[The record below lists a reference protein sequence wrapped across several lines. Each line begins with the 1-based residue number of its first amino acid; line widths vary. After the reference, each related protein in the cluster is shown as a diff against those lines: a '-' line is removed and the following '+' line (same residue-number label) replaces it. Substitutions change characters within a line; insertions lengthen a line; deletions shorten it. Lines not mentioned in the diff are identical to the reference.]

1 MVSKFVDELAK
12 IDKNNDVRVVIL
24 TGSGKYFC
32 SGMDLGGASSISKG
46 EGGSTTFDDVANRG
60 AKLFTAMTGLSKPI
74 IALLN
79 GPALGGGVGIVF
91 ASDIRIGLS
100 DVWLQTPEVKRG
112 IAPAFISA
120 FITPQLGSFKSMEF
134 LLTGRKISI
143 QDANTMGFITSVCK
157 TNEEMNEVAK
167 SYITD
172 FVEAAPGALARTK
185 KLIHFVNNHSF
196 EENIGA
202 AKKAFIETV
211 SGDEAKF
218 GMMAFLQRQKAD
230 WRQLQSKL

>member
-1 MVSKFVDELAK
+1 
-12 IDKNNDVRVVIL
+12 
-24 TGSGKYFC
+24 
-32 SGMDLGGASSISKG
+32 
-46 EGGSTTFDDVANRG
+46 
-60 AKLFTAMTGLSKPI
+60 
-74 IALLN
+74 
-79 GPALGGGVGIVF
+79 
-91 ASDIRIGLS
+91 
-100 DVWLQTPEVKRG
+100 
-112 IAPAFISA
+112 
-120 FITPQLGSFKSMEF
+120 
-134 LLTGRKISI
+134 
-143 QDANTMGFITSVCK
+143 MGFITSVCK